1 MEGIS
6 GKIVMMN
13 PESGLLD
20 HHVTSKVADI
30 IHSPQKRL
38 TRTRRCFLFFVRSSV
53 IVRRIVLHQPRR
65 LYFVYGEWFPVVA
78 PLTASTTFFPLTF
91 QMISAAP
98 SRFKALLAS
107 VYRRPLPR
115 TAQSARHYTNGQKQE
130 EPVIPPINEL
140 LSKKSIKNAWAGEWL
155 GDDEERNW

>member
-1 MEGIS
+1 
-6 GKIVMMN
+6 
-13 PESGLLD
+13 
-20 HHVTSKVADI
+20 
-30 IHSPQKRL
+30 
-38 TRTRRCFLFFVRSSV
+38 
-53 IVRRIVLHQPRR
+53 
-65 LYFVYGEWFPVVA
+65 
-78 PLTASTTFFPLTF
+78 
-91 QMISAAP
+91 MISAAP

-155 GDDEERNW
+155 GDDEERN